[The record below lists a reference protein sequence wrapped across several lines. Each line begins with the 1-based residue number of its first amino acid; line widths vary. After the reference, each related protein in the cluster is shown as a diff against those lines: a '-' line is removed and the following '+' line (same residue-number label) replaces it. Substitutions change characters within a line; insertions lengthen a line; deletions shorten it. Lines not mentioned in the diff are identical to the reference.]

1 MCMVQLL
8 HYIFK
13 TLSVFAPT
21 FGSDIYFRKRNKLL
35 FRRDG
40 IGKIADVNQRLW
52 NDPLAG

>member
-1 MCMVQLL
+1 MVQLL

-35 FRRDG
+35 FRRNG